1 MHAMMVDTPATITW
15 MVTPAGVAIAA
26 MIGALWYWQRLKR
39 RLALQ
44 KQREG
49 QCWAFEA
56 FLEQARLPRRA
67 RAVSRIL
74 VVGALLTILIATTVL
89 FVIIADAAIFAFGLS
104 FYLENPGL
112 IDGAMTFLVV
122 LWYGALH
129 GAISLFQLYAKG
141 QSIFANYHELVTHVR
156 AARSSEE
163 VLEFASSL
171 MRAARM
177 HVRGPSDVLR
187 IWTAVQ
193 DPSDHTAY
201 YGTHRLLEAL
211 AILEQR
217 FPYASDDAGL
227 RERFWAC
234 GRAIYGVL
242 RERHS
247 NLVKSSVFAKMSYP
261 DTAFESK
268 SPGASPPSGVEKSA
282 QLTSST
288 LH

>member
-1 MHAMMVDTPATITW
+1 MHAMMVEMPTTITW
-15 MVTPAGVAIAA
+15 MVTPAGAAIAA
-26 MIGALWYWQRLKR
+26 IIGALWYWMRLKR
-39 RLALQ
+39 RLAQQ

-56 FLEQARLPRRA
+56 FLEQASQPRRA

-89 FVIIADAAIFAFGLS
+89 FVIIADAAIFAFGLRE
-104 FYLENPGL
+104 YIENPAL
-112 IDGAMTFLVV
+112 SDGTMALLFA

-129 GAISLFQLYAKG
+129 GAISLFQRYAKH
-141 QSIFANYHELVTHVR
+141 QSIFANYQELVTHVR

-227 RERFWAC
+227 RERFWGC

-242 RERHS
+242 RERQPE
-247 NLVKSSVFAKMSYP
+247 LVKSSVFAKMSYS
-261 DTAFESK
+261 DTARAPKNAGSKELCFETTS
-268 SPGASPPSGVEKSA
+268 SA
-282 QLTSST
+282 DASST